1 MPRVAL
7 DLEQK
12 EDLAVLK
19 SDGWRIAQ
27 GLEPGEPNQGLVAEM
42 LGSNA
47 RLPDYDD
54 SGWESGADFQKRY
67 SVGFTFAWYR
77 LRFTMPETV
86 KGQDVSTCRVWFETN
101 VDNYGEVYI
110 DGKIDRNIGAVTGN
124 NTPEARPA
132 GRAGRTGQGA
142 CHRGA
147 RRQRAAGR
155 AGGRHLHALRHAGV
169 RVAAAAVAVQ

>member
-12 EDLAVLK
+12 ADLSVIK

-54 SGWESGADFQKRY
+54 SSWESSADFQKRY

-77 LRFTMPETV
+77 LRFT
-86 KGQDVSTCRVWFETN
+86 
-101 VDNYGEVYI
+101 
-110 DGKIDRNIGAVTGN
+110 
-124 NTPEARPA
+124 
-132 GRAGRTGQGA
+132 
-142 CHRGA
+142 
-147 RRQRAAGR
+147 
-155 AGGRHLHALRHAGV
+155 HAGYSKGTGRGPMPGVV
-169 RVAAAAVAVQ
+169 RDQRGQLRRGVHRRPD